1 MTIYFLA
8 FKNTQSNLFQI
19 FTSHIITFFV
29 RYQKLEEQRIA
40 KEHEFRMKQ
49 INLEK
54 EMRKEERE
62 HEFRMMQLL
71 MGQQAYS
78 NVPLPN
84 PLPFNM
90 PVSVALN
97 SSPTS
102 PTTPQIFNN
111 GDTTGTSFS
120 MYPSGSETQT
130 YYKL

>member
-1 MTIYFLA
+1 
-8 FKNTQSNLFQI
+8 
-19 FTSHIITFFV
+19 
-29 RYQKLEEQRIA
+29 
-40 KEHEFRMKQ
+40 MKQ

-71 MGQQAYS
+71 MGQQACS

-97 SSPTS
+97 SS

>member
-1 MTIYFLA
+1 
-8 FKNTQSNLFQI
+8 
-19 FTSHIITFFV
+19 
-29 RYQKLEEQRIA
+29 
-40 KEHEFRMKQ
+40 
-49 INLEK
+49 
-54 EMRKEERE
+54 
-62 HEFRMMQLL
+62 MMQLL

-78 NVPLPN
+78 NV

-111 GDTTGTSFS
+111 VDTTGTSFS